1 MSEAGETIQNLS
13 EIEGLVE
20 RTMLIYVL
28 LFLEGSVATG
38 IILTIT
44 LPSLPTG
51 QLLNDTQLA
60 GCDLWLLL
68 DPNDA
73 HRIECLGA
81 CAVRVQGEFANLALL
96 GQEMEVNL
104 EATLLEAK

>member
-44 LPSLPTG
+44 LPSLKTIFIAVLYKM
-51 QLLNDTQLA
+51 LLNDEY
-60 GCDLWLLL
+60 D
-68 DPNDA
+68 
-73 HRIECLGA
+73 E
-81 CAVRVQGEFANLALL
+81 
-96 GQEMEVNL
+96 
-104 EATLLEAK
+104 